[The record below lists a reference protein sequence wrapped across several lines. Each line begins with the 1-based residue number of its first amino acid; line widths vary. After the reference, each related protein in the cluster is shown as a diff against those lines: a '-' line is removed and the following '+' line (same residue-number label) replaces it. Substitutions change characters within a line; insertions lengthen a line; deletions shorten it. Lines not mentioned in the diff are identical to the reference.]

1 MFNILISTL
10 AGVAL
15 GAGLYFGTG
24 LSLWIAAIAG
34 FVLFTALYLLMMRHF
49 MNKIVALMEQS
60 QRELQGRHIER
71 AIKTLEKGYQF
82 ASWQLYVKEQ
92 INSQI
97 GTVHYLNRNFAEAFT
112 FLQKGFM
119 RHWVALCMLAICYMK
134 RNKTKEMIAAFDK
147 AVAAGKKEPIAW
159 AVYAF
164 CLEKVGQRDT
174 AISVLEKGLKKTG
187 NDTNLQ
193 SNLEDLRAGERM
205 RMKGYGDMWYQFHL
219 DKPGALVK
227 KQTKAV
233 QGRRKIVRR

>member
-10 AGVAL
+10 AAAAL
-15 GAGLYFGTG
+15 GAGLFLGAG
-24 LSLWIAAIAG
+24 LSPWIAG
-34 FVLFTALYLLMMRHF
+34 FAGLVLFTALYLLLMRHF
-49 MNKIVALMEQS
+49 MNKLVALMEQS

-71 AIKTLEKGYQF
+71 AINTLEKGYQF

-97 GTVHYLNRNFAEAFT
+97 GTVHYLNRNFSEAFE
-112 FLQKGFM
+112 FLKKGFM

-134 RNKTKEMIAAFDK
+134 RNRTKDMIAAFER
-147 AVAAGKKEPIAW
+147 AVAAGKKEPLAW

-164 CLEKVGQRDT
+164 CLEKVGQRDK
-174 AISVLEKGLKKTG
+174 AISILEKGLKKTG
-187 NDTNLQ
+187 NDVNLQ
-193 SNLEDLRAGERM
+193 LNLEDLREGERM

-219 DKPGALVK
+219 DKPGALIK